1 MLIKDKLYY
10 LFHDRQEK
18 ERMLTTK
25 QGENAFLIFILIWIQ
40 WAISIITTD
49 SNDFLG
55 NLMSKSFAYRLLS
68 YFYPL

>member
-1 MLIKDKLYY
+1 MLIKDKSYY

-25 QGENAFLIFILIWIQ
+25 QGENAFLIFILIWIP